1 MTQLVTNIDGSE
13 GNAGA
18 SPPPVAPPFSAMV
31 DRIGAEI
38 YRYSWHLTR
47 NQADADDL
55 YQETLIKAFR
65 AYDRLPADANH
76 RAWMYRIASNTF
88 ISDKRKHKRDNPLTE
103 IMEQTLS
110 TGTPDHARGL
120 DARDLL
126 QEVEV
131 FVEQLPPKQRVA
143 LVMRK
148 YHGHDYAMI
157 AETLDCSEVAA
168 RANVHE
174 ALRKLRQAFANRLEV

>member
-1 MTQLVTNIDGSE
+1 MTELVTHLNGPGDSNG
-13 GNAGA
+13 
-18 SPPPVAPPFSAMV
+18 SPPPVVAPPFSVMI
-31 DRIGAEI
+31 DRVGGEI
-38 YRYSWHLTR
+38 YRYAWHLTR

-65 AYDRLPADANH
+65 AYDKLPADANH

-88 ISDKRKHKRDNPLTE
+88 ISDKRKQKRDNPLTE
-103 IMEQTLS
+103 MMEQTLT

-126 QEVEV
+126 HEVEA

-148 YHGHDYAMI
+148 YHGHDYALI

-174 ALRKLRQAFANRLEV
+174 GLRKLRQAFADRLEV